1 MTTCGRNTRRER
13 LDGKSVKID
22 KMAAVLTEIC
32 NKLSMLSNDLSSV
45 VFSHGEIDFYIY
57 RLEQL
62 WKILFQIYYDSSAE
76 NNTFDDGSILLHI
89 RDAIMCLNECNRVL
103 YLLYRCPVQYSG
115 GAGRPKLAITKN
127 QLEYLIDNDLS
138 AKDISSML
146 NISVRT
152 VHHRFQEFE
161 LSIRASYVIW

>member
-1 MTTCGRNTRRER
+1 
-13 LDGKSVKID
+13 
-22 KMAAVLTEIC
+22 
-32 NKLSMLSNDLSSV
+32 
-45 VFSHGEIDFYIY
+45 
-57 RLEQL
+57 
-62 WKILFQIYYDSSAE
+62 
-76 NNTFDDGSILLHI
+76 
-89 RDAIMCLNECNRVL
+89 MCLNECNRVL

-115 GAGRPKLAITKN
+115 GAGRPKLAITKLAITKN